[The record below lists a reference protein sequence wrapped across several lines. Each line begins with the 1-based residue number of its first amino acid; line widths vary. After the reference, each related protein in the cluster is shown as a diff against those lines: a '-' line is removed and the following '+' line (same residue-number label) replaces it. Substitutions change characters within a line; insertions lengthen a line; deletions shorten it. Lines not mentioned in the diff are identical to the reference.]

1 MKRLEYNVYC
11 DESSHLRHSDNKIM
25 TLGYISCPKAYV
37 KPISQHLK
45 NIKQKHGLSSF
56 YELKW
61 TKVSSTKINYYKEL
75 IDYFFDNEKLFARI
89 VVANKSNLDYQ
100 RYKLSHDDW
109 YYRMYYLLLGK
120 TFLETNKYY
129 IYLDIKDTNSS
140 AKVSRLNEIL
150 SKSYYDF
157 AGTMIMNL
165 QQIRSHESEILQLN
179 DLIIG
184 ALSYK
189 NNRLSR
195 SPAKLEVV
203 NYLEERSGK
212 SLISSTSRYEEKFN
226 ILKWEANFYD

>member
-1 MKRLEYNVYC
+1 
-11 DESSHLRHSDNKIM
+11 M
-25 TLGYISCPKAYV
+25 TLGFISCQKAYV

-45 NIKQKHGLSSF
+45 NLKQKYGLSSS

-61 TKVSSTKINYYKEL
+61 TKVSSSKMNYYKEL
-75 IDYFFDNEKLFARI
+75 IDYFFENDKLSARI
-89 VVANKSNLDYQ
+89 IVANKSSLDYQ

-129 IYLDIKDTNSS
+129 IYLDIKDSNSS
-140 AKVSRLNEIL
+140 SKVSRLNEIL

-179 DLIIG
+179 DLMIG
-184 ALSYK
+184 ALAYK
-189 NNRLSR
+189 NNRIS
-195 SPAKLEVV
+195 SSTAKLEVV
-203 NYLEERSGK
+203 NYLEEKSGK
-212 SLISSTSRYEEKFN
+212 SLISSTSRHEEKFN
-226 ILKWEANFYD
+226 ILKWEASFYG